1 MIPVAVLAGGI
12 ATRMRPWTENLPKS
26 LLEVAGEPFLAH
38 QLRALASQ
46 GIEEVILC
54 VGHMAAQI
62 ENFTGDGS
70 EFGLQ
75 VRYSREGSTLFG
87 TGGALRKALP
97 LLGEEFFVLYGDSW
111 LEIGYSEVLKAFKNS
126 GLPALMT
133 VFHNQGRWDTSNV
146 EIVQGQ
152 IKLYSKKNRN
162 RRMTHID
169 YGLGILTKHVLELYP
184 VQQAFDLAEIYE
196 KLSLHNQLACFEATN
211 RFYEIGSPSGLE
223 ELNQK
228 FGDKP

>member
-1 MIPVAVLAGGI
+1 MIPVAVLTGGI
-12 ATRMRPWTENLPKS
+12 GTRMRPWTEKIPKS

-38 QLRALASQ
+38 QLRSLASQ
-46 GIEEVILC
+46 GIEKVILC
-54 VGHMAAQI
+54 VGHMASQI
-62 ENFTGDGS
+62 EKFAGDGS
-70 EFGLQ
+70 DFGLQ
-75 VRYSREGSTLFG
+75 VRYSREGTRLFG

-111 LEIGYSEVLKAFKNS
+111 LEIDYSNVFKAFKDS
-126 GLPALMT
+126 RLPALMT

-146 EIVQGQ
+146 EIFQGQ

-162 RRMTHID
+162 KNMTHID
-169 YGLGILTKHVLELYP
+169 YGLGILTKHVLDLYP

-196 KLSLHNQLACFEATN
+196 QLSLHQKLACFEATK

-228 FGDKP
+228 FGDKL

>member
-12 ATRMRPWTENLPKS
+12 ATRMRPWTEDLPKS

-75 VRYSREGSTLFG
+75 VRYSREGSRLFG

-111 LEIGYSEVLKAFKNS
+111 LEIDYSEVLKAFKDS

-133 VFHNQGRWDTSNV
+133 VFHNRGRWDTSNV

-196 KLSLHNQLACFEATN
+196 KLSLHNQLACFEATK

-228 FGDKP
+228 FGDKL

>member
-133 VFHNQGRWDTSNV
+133 VFNNQGRWDTSNV